1 MGVTNLKI
9 ERIKKG
15 ISQWKMAS
23 LIGIDSTKLSKIET
37 GRLSP
42 DKKIKC
48 ACSKIL
54 GLGVRY
60 LFTEIEK
67 NN

>member
-1 MGVTNLKI
+1 MSVTNLKI

-37 GRLSP
+37 GRLVPS
-42 DKKIKC
+42 KSIRM
-48 ACSKIL
+48 ACSRIL
-54 GLGVRY
+54 KKSVKE
-60 LFTEIEK
+60 LFQGESRR
-67 NN
+67 